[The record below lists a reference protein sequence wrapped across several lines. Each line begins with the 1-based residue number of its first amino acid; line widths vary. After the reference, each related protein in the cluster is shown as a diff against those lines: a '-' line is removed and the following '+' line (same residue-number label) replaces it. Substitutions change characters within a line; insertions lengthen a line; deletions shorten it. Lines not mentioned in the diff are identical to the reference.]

1 VFLRLLCLVSVS
13 LVAAVPARA
22 QVTFRDAADRDAFR
36 HWFVVLADAQF
47 YRTTADVTDCA
58 ALVRHAVRE
67 ATRTQS
73 PDWLRRAA
81 LPGVVAAPATHA
93 TALERDGALLLFR
106 VKGTVRGAYGEFA
119 DAKTLVRL
127 NSRPLGRDVQA
138 LRPGDLLYFRQD
150 GQDLPDHLMV
160 FVGPSPFEADGSDW
174 VVYHTGPSPSQG
186 EAAGSPGEVRKVR
199 LSDLRRHPSPRWRP
213 VAGNAAFVGVF
224 RLSFFGS

>member
-1 VFLRLLCLVSVS
+1 M
-13 LVAAVPARA
+13 AAFPARA

-36 HWFVVLADAQF
+36 RWFVVLADAQF

-73 PDWLRRAA
+73 PDWLRRTA

-106 VKGTVRGAYGEFA
+106 VKGTVPPVYGEFA

-138 LRPGDLLYFRQD
+138 LRPGDLLFFRQD

-174 VVYHTGPSPSQG
+174 IVYHTGPSPSQG
-186 EAAGSPGEVRKVR
+186 ETAGSPGEVRKVR

-213 VAGNAAFVGVF
+213 VTGNAAFVGVF